1 MLEVDRVTEEQNQN
15 PPGGVPEEAVVAS
28 PRRWWI
34 LVALSLATIIIQFD
48 QSGMTLAL
56 PHIQAEL
63 GATTQQLQWVMDAYS
78 LALASVVLTAGAVSD
93 RYGRRK
99 VFLLGIA
106 VLAAGSLIGA
116 LAPDANVVIA
126 GRALMGVGGAM
137 FMPGTLSIIT
147 HVFDRVTRPTAIGI
161 WGAVTSLGV
170 IVGPLISGAVL
181 QIWHWRG
188 IFVLNVVMA
197 AIAFTGAA
205 ALVPESRDPHPRR
218 LDILGAVLAG
228 AGLLGVIYAVIHS
241 SSDGVT
247 SPVVLAAAGVGAA
260 ALVLFWLHSTRGEV
274 SMFDLGVARNPA
286 FLGAALA
293 AAVTMFTMAGLLFM
307 ITQQFQLVD
316 GFGVLLAGVAVLP
329 MAGGALVASLLV
341 PLLVKRLEVRTVVL
355 LGLALMGAAAAAYG
369 LAQPIRGYLPS
380 LIVLILLGMGNG
392 GVMVVSNDL
401 LMSSGPKSRSGLI
414 SSMND
419 TVQEVGTALGIAVLG
434 AVLASQYAESLRRS
448 MPGVADG
455 SFTATLSDAG
465 TDSSLREA
473 ALAAFGDASRM
484 AGLTAAGVVVLV
496 VMVIAFTLGKVV
508 VTKSGQDEED

>member
-1 MLEVDRVTEEQNQN
+1 MTEEQNQN
-15 PPGGVPEEAVVAS
+15 PPGGAPEEAVVAS

-448 MPGVADG
+448 MPGAADG
-455 SFTATLSDAG
+455 SFTATQIGRAH
-465 TDSSLREA
+465 
-473 ALAAFGDASRM
+473 
-484 AGLTAAGVVVLV
+484 V
-496 VMVIAFTLGKVV
+496 
-508 VTKSGQDEED
+508 

>member
-1 MLEVDRVTEEQNQN
+1 MTEEQNQN
-15 PPGGVPEEAVVAS
+15 PPGGAPEEAVVAS

-369 LAQPIRGYLPS
+369 LAQPIRGYLSS

-465 TDSSLREA
+465 TDSSVREA
-473 ALAAFGDASRM
+473 ALVAFGDASRM
-484 AGLTAAGVVVLV
+484 AGLTAAGVVVLA
-496 VMVIAFTLGKVV
+496 VMVIAFTLRKVV
-508 VTKSGQDEED
+508 AAKSGEDEED

>member
-1 MLEVDRVTEEQNQN
+1 MTEEQNQN
-15 PPGGVPEEAVVAS
+15 PPGGAPEEAVVAS

-341 PLLVKRLEVRTVVL
+341 PLPVKRPEVRTVVL
-355 LGLALMGAAAAAYG
+355 LGLAPMGAGAAGDG

-465 TDSSLREA
+465 TDSSVREA

-484 AGLTAAGVVVLV
+484 AGLTAAGVVVLA
-496 VMVIAFTLGKVV
+496 VMVIAFTLRKVV
-508 VTKSGQDEED
+508 AAKSGEDEED

>member
-1 MLEVDRVTEEQNQN
+1 MTEEQNQN
-15 PPGGVPEEAVVAS
+15 PLGGAPEEAVVAS

-316 GFGVLLAGVAVLP
+316 DFGVLLAGVAVLP

-419 TVQEVGTALGIAVLG
+419 TVQEVGTALGIAMLG

-465 TDSSLREA
+465 TDSSVREA

-484 AGLTAAGVVVLV
+484 AGLTAAGVVVLA
-496 VMVIAFTLGKVV
+496 VMVIAFTLRKVV
-508 VTKSGQDEED
+508 AAKSGEDEED

>member
-1 MLEVDRVTEEQNQN
+1 MPEEQNQN
-15 PPGGVPEEAVVAS
+15 PPGGAPEEAVVAS

-465 TDSSLREA
+465 TDSSVREA

-484 AGLTAAGVVVLV
+484 AGLTAAGVVVLA
-496 VMVIAFTLGKVV
+496 VMVIAFTLRKVGAA
-508 VTKSGQDEED
+508 KSGQDEED

>member
-1 MLEVDRVTEEQNQN
+1 MTEEQNQN
-15 PPGGVPEEAVVAS
+15 PLSGAPGAAAVAS

-34 LVALSLATIIIQFD
+34 LVALSLATTIIQFD

-56 PHIQAEL
+56 PHVQAEL
-63 GATTQQLQWVMDAYS
+63 EATTQQLQWVMDAYS

-99 VFLLGIA
+99 VFLLGIV
-106 VLAAGSLIGA
+106 VLAVGSLIGA

-126 GRALMGVGGAM
+126 GRAVMGIGGAM

-147 HVFDRVTRPTAIGI
+147 HVFDRDTRPTAIGI

-188 IFVLNVVMA
+188 IFILNVVMA

-218 LDILGAVLAG
+218 LDIPGALLAG
-228 AGLLGVIYAVIHS
+228 VGLFGVSYAVIHS

-247 SPVVLAAAGVGAA
+247 DTVVLAAAGVGAA

-274 SMFDLGVARNPA
+274 SMFDLDVARNPA

-293 AAVTMFTMAGLLFM
+293 AAATMFTMAGLLFM
-307 ITQQFQLVD
+307 ITQQLQLVD
-316 GFGVLLAGVAVLP
+316 GHADELAGVAVLP

-401 LMSSGPKSRSGLI
+401 LMSSGPTSRSGLI

-419 TVQEVGTALGIAVLG
+419 TVQEIGTALGIAVLG
-434 AVLASQYAESLRRS
+434 AVLASQYAVSLRRS

-465 TDSSLREA
+465 TDSSVREA

-484 AGLTAAGVVVLV
+484 AGLTAAGIVVLA
-496 VMVIAFTLGKVV
+496 VMVIAFTLRKVV
-508 VTKSGQDEED
+508 AAKSGQDEED

>member
-1 MLEVDRVTEEQNQN
+1 MTEEQNQN
-15 PPGGVPEEAVVAS
+15 PPGGAPEEAVVAS

-106 VLAAGSLIGA
+106 VLATGSLIGA

-448 MPGVADG
+448 MPGAADG

-465 TDSSLREA
+465 TDSSVREA

-484 AGLTAAGVVVLV
+484 AGLTAAGVVVLA
-496 VMVIAFTLGKVV
+496 VMVIAFTLRKVV
-508 VTKSGQDEED
+508 AAKSGEDEED